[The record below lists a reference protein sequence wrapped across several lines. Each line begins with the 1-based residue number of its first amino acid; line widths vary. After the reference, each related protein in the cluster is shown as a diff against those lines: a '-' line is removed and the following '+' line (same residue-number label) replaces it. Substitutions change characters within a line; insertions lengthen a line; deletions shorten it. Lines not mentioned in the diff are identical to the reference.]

1 MRKIVTAL
9 LSLLFALPLHA
20 AKKERITEQGSS
32 LFYRSWRYP
41 VEKEE
46 VKEKEKERSEADSSL
61 TINSDTLDTPLPDS
75 VSPNAGILNA
85 EPDLMAQSEENREEA
100 SAPTEKQN
108 GTDSVDGEKTDA
120 SPAPCVLYFKFDQS
134 NYISDYTEE
143 IDTLLKFIAHYPN
156 EKFILTAHTDERG
169 SISYNQKLSERRA
182 QQLFRTLVQKGID
195 PTRLECVGRSE
206 LEPAIPNAKNER
218 DHQKN
223 RRVEISIKK

>member
-46 VKEKEKERSEADSSL
+46 VKEEEKEQSEADSSL

-75 VSPNAGILNA
+75 ISPNTDILNA
-85 EPDLMAQSEENREEA
+85 DPDLMAQSEENKENA
-100 SAPTEKQN
+100 TNQTDKQKA
-108 GTDSVDGEKTDA
+108 TDSAVEKESEST
-120 SPAPCVLYFKFDQS
+120 PAPCVLYFKFDQS
-134 NYISDYTEE
+134 NYISDYSAE
-143 IDTLLKFIAHYPN
+143 IDSLLKFIAHYPN
-156 EKFILTAHTDERG
+156 ENFLLTAHTDERG

>member
-46 VKEKEKERSEADSSL
+46 VKEEEKEQSEADSSL

-75 VSPNAGILNA
+75 ISPNAGILNA
-85 EPDLMAQSEENREEA
+85 EPDLMAQREENREEA

-134 NYISDYTEE
+134 NYISDYSAE
-143 IDTLLKFIAHYPN
+143 IDSLLKFIAHYPN

>member
-46 VKEKEKERSEADSSL
+46 VKEEEKEQSEADSSL

-75 VSPNAGILNA
+75 ISPNTDILNA
-85 EPDLMAQSEENREEA
+85 EPDLMAQSEENKENA
-100 SAPTEKQN
+100 TTQTDKQKA
-108 GTDSVDGEKTDA
+108 TDSAVEKESEST
-120 SPAPCVLYFKFDQS
+120 PAPCVLYFKFDQS